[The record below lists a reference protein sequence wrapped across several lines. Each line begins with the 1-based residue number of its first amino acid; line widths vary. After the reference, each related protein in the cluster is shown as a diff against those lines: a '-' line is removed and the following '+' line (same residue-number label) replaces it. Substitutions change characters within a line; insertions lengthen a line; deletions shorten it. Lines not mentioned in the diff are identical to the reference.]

1 MAELALVHS
10 EQPQGEEV
18 TFADFWLLYPKRIA
32 RMEAE
37 KSWEKLSPVQCVEA
51 IVGLL
56 SWRSVWITEGRLQ
69 FVPNASTW
77 LNQQRWTD
85 ELPETWGASHASHI
99 AATLPAKGERVQMP
113 EHVKAAIAKLRAR

>member
-1 MAELALVHS
+1 MLNVVPITDATANDE
-10 EQPQGEEV
+10 P

-37 KSWEKLSPVQCVEA
+37 KSWSKLCGEMQIQALTS
-51 IVGLL
+51 LL
-56 SWRSVWITEGRLQ
+56 NWRSVWLAEGRLQ

-85 ELPETWGASHASHI
+85 ELPETWGAGHASHV

-113 EHVKAAIAKLRAR
+113 EHVRAAIAKLRAR

>member
-1 MAELALVHS
+1 MLNVVPIVEATAD
-10 EQPQGEEV
+10 EQP

-37 KSWEKLSPVQCVEA
+37 KSWLKLTAAQRVEA
-51 IVGLL
+51 LSGLVEWRNVWL
-56 SWRSVWITEGRLQ
+56 SEGRLQ

-85 ELPETWGASHASHI
+85 ELPETWGASHASHV
-99 AATLPAKGERVQMP
+99 AASLPTKGERVAMP